1 MLNLLRLSA
10 AQMRAKNTE
19 ANCNSGVII
28 DQARPQKLLSISA
41 AKNTAKNGSSTDSSI
56 WPINFSKIF
65 REILTPKY
73 I

>member
-1 MLNLLRLSA
+1 MDQDKMLNLLRLSA

-41 AKNTAKNGSSTDSSI
+41 AKNTAKNGS
-56 WPINFSKIF
+56 
-65 REILTPKY
+65 
-73 I
+73 